1 MTPFKYLTE
10 LADKIKEKTG
20 KCCHV
25 TASYW
30 AFEHSKQMEYEL
42 YLESYTYTKRFK
54 TVSELITEMQSIIN
68 PIADTG
74 ILLEDFSD
82 GK

>member
-1 MTPFKYLTE
+1 MIPFKYLAE
-10 LADKIKEKTG
+10 LADKVKEKTG

-30 AFEHSKQMEYEL
+30 AFEHSKQMDYEL
-42 YLESYTYTKRFK
+42 YLEAYTKTKRFEN
-54 TVSELITEMQSIIN
+54 VSDLITEMQSIID

-74 ILLEDFSD
+74 ISLEDL
-82 GK
+82 